1 MSLLCSVVPFG
12 YIGKLRAKQLVLW
25 HHYWCFAL
33 STRSLVLVWCANISS
48 TTVRDNSRLM
58 HYSDE
63 ALKLPV
69 KANWIGLVDS
79 CGAQNS
85 TKRTTIWFLPSLT
98 WSKTIVAIINHWAY
112 QRWSSL
118 QPPWL
123 SQAAQHT
130 AQPLISCSQNETRV
144 GEVRDILVLHQP
156 LWGAA
161 VADWLP
167 VESSCVSFLLQYSA
181 CCRGQFHTSTAPA
194 ASHHPSPSLA
204 PDLCFR
210 HASVFPS
217 V

>member
-1 MSLLCSVVPFG
+1 MSLLCSGVPFG

-69 KANWIGLVDS
+69 KANGIGLVDS
-79 CGAQNS
+79 CGAHNS

-118 QPPWL
+118 QPHGSAKLP
-123 SQAAQHT
+123 SIQHSHSFPAPKT
-130 AQPLISCSQNETRV
+130 KQELVKGFEIFWCSTNRC
-144 GEVRDILVLHQP
+144 GEP
-156 LWGAA
+156 
-161 VADWLP
+161 P
-167 VESSCVSFLLQYSA
+167 
-181 CCRGQFHTSTAPA
+181 
-194 ASHHPSPSLA
+194 
-204 PDLCFR
+204 
-210 HASVFPS
+210 
-217 V
+217 